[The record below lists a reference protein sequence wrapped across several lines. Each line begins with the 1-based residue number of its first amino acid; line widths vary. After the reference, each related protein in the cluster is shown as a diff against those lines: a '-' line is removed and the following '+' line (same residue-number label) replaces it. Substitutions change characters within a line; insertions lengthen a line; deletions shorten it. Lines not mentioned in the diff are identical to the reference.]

1 MVPQSNMRSTP
12 CSAVEADLVLLHYGD
27 LGGAELD
34 NLKVHV
40 GVCAGCAG
48 YLAELAK
55 LMPLTVKTDE
65 PPQMFWSDYN
75 RELRRKLEDSA
86 ASQSWRRTFAQFFQ
100 PRWLPAFA
108 AAAVVALALTFTL
121 GKGIWPTQ
129 TPVPDDEAILEAL
142 PLAENL
148 EFFKAMD
155 FLDDLELLE
164 LLGSQDRSRV

>member
-1 MVPQSNMRSTP
+1 VAPRNNPLSTP
-12 CSAVEADLVLLHYGD
+12 CSVFEEDLVLLHYGD
-27 LGGAELD
+27 LGGAEVE
-34 NLKVHV
+34 NLMGHL
-40 GVCAGCAG
+40 GRCAGCAG

-55 LMPLTVKTDE
+55 LMPLTVKTED
-65 PPQMFWSDYN
+65 PPQIFWSDYT
-75 RELRRKLEDSA
+75 RELRGKLDDA
-86 ASQSWRRTFAQFFQ
+86 AGSFSWRRTLANFFQ

-108 AAAVVALALTFTL
+108 AAAVVALAITFTL

-129 TPVPDDEAILEAL
+129 SSVPEDEAILEAL

-164 LLGSQDRSRV
+164 FLGSRGNSSV